1 MKLLCLI
8 LSLFIS
14 LSSFAQSDFKI
25 SDTLKLN
32 EINKSEA
39 FENTLEWVALN
50 FGSANQV
57 IQYQNKE
64 RGKIILKG
72 MLKDE
77 YRTEFT
83 LSIIFLDGTWS
94 YSLSNIKSLEYTY
107 DYLKGDSDCYTK
119 QCRTNMKKWKDSI
132 SEKFVSLVGKL
143 SESFA
148 KK

>member
-1 MKLLCLI
+1 MKYTYTVLLSFLCA
-8 LSLFIS
+8 SL
-14 LSSFAQSDFKI
+14 FAQSDFKI
-25 SDTLKLN
+25 SDTLKFN
-32 EINKSEA
+32 QTDKSIAYEDA
-39 FENTLEWVALN
+39 LEWVALN
-50 FGSANQV
+50 FSSANQV

-83 LSIIFLDGTWS
+83 LSIAFLDSAWS
-94 YSLSNIKSLEYTY
+94 YSFSNIKSLEFTY

-132 SEKFVSLVGKL
+132 SEKFLLLIGKL
-143 SESFA
+143 SESIV